1 MILIVSGTRDPASF
15 DATLVL
21 AAQVEALGH
30 TVALDA
36 RSLPEGAGRATL
48 FQAARWLTDPDDLA
62 PDAILV
68 IGAGRVEDAVLADL
82 RALDLPA
89 GVPVKAFGRF
99 ADRQAQIQARA
110 RLSYALGAEP
120 EVTDLGRADPS
131 PLGPVA
137 DAPVLAVTGPRR
149 PAGAGRTRVAVALG
163 AGAFAVGAPND
174 PGLLAAL
181 AVLAHQPGIDLA
193 IWADDPPAGALPA
206 PLWRP
211 SDLDPLTLAGRT
223 DILVLLPD
231 AEAVSAPLSLRL
243 AAAAGAL
250 LAGGGLVVDATPD
263 ARFAASGAPV
273 LRGPAEAAAI
283 APFLTATLLPNRET
297 IRARIKADPWMA
309 AHGGDGLGLP
319 PAPPRAAVPPARR
332 DILFLPTNGVGL
344 GHAQRLSRI
353 AGALARPDRAVF
365 AAFPSCLPM
374 IEAAGFPAL
383 PLVSKSPA
391 HVTPFANDLLNARR
405 LARHAPEGGTLVF
418 DGGYVFPSIQ
428 RTILERGMRGV
439 WVRRGLWQ
447 PHHLTGDMAEREAVF
462 DRILIPAEA
471 FDELNDRYS
480 FGPRI
485 HPIGPVVQ
493 EGVAEDRASVRA
505 RLAVATGVA
514 ADRIV
519 LSMLGSGVVTERLA
533 HLQLIAALTEGRPGW
548 QHMVLVWPGS
558 QVDPALYGWR
568 QTQVIASRDALS
580 LAAAADVVVSA
591 AGYNSVHELLYHG
604 IPAIFVPQ
612 VAAVMDDQDRRARAA
627 ADRGLAERVEP
638 RELLR
643 LERLVLA
650 MAGARGDEIRAA
662 LAGHAFPARG
672 QAEAARLIAE
682 VADG

>member
-120 EVTDLGRADPS
+120 EVTDLGRADPN

>member
-89 GVPVKAFGRF
+89 GVPVRAFGRF
-99 ADRQAQIQARA
+99 ADRQAQIQTRA

-120 EVTDLGRADPS
+120 EVTDLGRADPN

-137 DAPVLAVTGPRR
+137 DAPVLAVAGPRR

-231 AEAVSAPLSLRL
+231 AEAVSAPLSFRL

-283 APFLTATLLPNRET
+283 APFLTTTLLPNRET

-428 RTILERGMRGV
+428 RTILERRMRGV

-480 FGPRI
+480 SGPRI

-493 EGVAEDRASVRA
+493 EGVAEDRAAVRA

-548 QHMVLVWPGS
+548 QHLVLVWPGS

-662 LAGHAFPARG
+662 LAAHAFPARG

>member
-1 MILIVSGTRDPASF
+1 MILIASGTRDASSF
-15 DATLVL
+15 DASLVL

-30 TVALDA
+30 AVALDA
-36 RSLPEGAGRATL
+36 RSLPEGVGRATL

-82 RALDLPA
+82 RTLNLHA
-89 GVPVKAFGRF
+89 GVPVRAFGRF

-120 EVTDLGRADPS
+120 EVTDLGRADPN
-131 PLGPVA
+131 PLDPAA
-137 DAPVLAVTGPRR
+137 DVPVLAVAGPGR
-149 PAGAGRTRVAVALG
+149 PAVAGRTRVAVALG
-163 AGAFAVGAPND
+163 AGELSD

-181 AVLAHQPGIDLA
+181 AVLAHQPAIDLA
-193 IWADDPPAGALPA
+193 IWADDAPAGALPA

-283 APFLTATLLPNRET
+283 APFLTTTLLPNRET
-297 IRARIKADPWMA
+297 IRARIKAGPWLA

-319 PAPPRAAVPPARR
+319 PAPLRAALPPAPPPDQR

-353 AGALARPDRAVF
+353 AGALTRPDRAVF

-383 PLVSKSPA
+383 PLVSKSPV

-428 RTILERGMRGV
+428 RTILEQRMRGV

-493 EGVAEDRASVRA
+493 EGVVEDRASVRA
-505 RLAVATGVA
+505 RLAAATGVV

-519 LSMLGSGVVTERLA
+519 LSMLGSGVVTDRLA
-533 HLQLIAALTEGRPGW
+533 HLQLIAALIEGRPGW
-548 QHMVLVWPGS
+548 QHLVLVWPGS

-568 QTQVIASRDALS
+568 QTQVVASRDALS

-612 VAAVMDDQDRRARAA
+612 VAAVMDDQDRRSRAA
-627 ADRGLAERVEP
+627 AERGLAERVEP

-662 LAGHAFPARG
+662 LAAHAFPARG